1 VSLPVPIPAN
11 AGRRLPCPST
21 TPHCHLL
28 TGGALSLHPRC
39 SSSQSSFLAWSV
51 TEASLAST
59 FAPRASVSLHNLK
72 RCRLSQLSSSAQRR
86 NMSPAPSVQRQPLR
100 AWEASFISGHL
111 FVLSRGASPWHST
124 HLKTCLST
132 SSGTCCT
139 QRGVL
144 EQADLTKL
152 RWQPGKARGSSA
164 AIYLAAS
171 NPKPMTAGRWPR
183 PFACS
188 PSPGS
193 ETATRKAPC
202 CGHSH
207 RWSDNP
213 GV

>member
-1 VSLPVPIPAN
+1 
-11 AGRRLPCPST
+11 
-21 TPHCHLL
+21 
-28 TGGALSLHPRC
+28 LHPRC

-171 NPKPMTAGRWPR
+171 NPKPIDGRTVASAVRMLTESRLGDRHPEGSLLR
-183 PFACS
+183 PQPSVERQSGSLVFSRGFSCGAYFARMAYRS
-188 PSPGS
+188 S
-193 ETATRKAPC
+193 
-202 CGHSH
+202 
-207 RWSDNP
+207 
-213 GV
+213 